1 MEDFIG
7 LECDEAYELDSEFF
21 GDGNVQLEFV
31 LPEIET
37 CDPPNQ
43 QDQAISKVSAF
54 EYKLRLSE

>member
-43 QDQAISKVSAF
+43 QDQVNLKGERF
-54 EYKLRLSE
+54 